1 MEVVRE
7 RCAGLDI
14 HKRTVVACRVN
25 PGDDGE
31 PVKAIRTFGTM
42 TTDLMAL
49 SEWLGEV
56 GVTHVAMEATGA
68 YWQPIWNLLEHRFQL
83 LLANARHM
91 KAVPGRKT
99 DVKDCEW
106 IADLLRHGLL
116 QPSFV
121 PELEGREV
129 RELTRYRDALVQE
142 RTAEA
147 NRIHRTLERANIRL
161 GSVASDLL
169 GMSSRSMLAQMLEGN
184 RDPEALAELAQG
196 RMREKIPMLQQAL
209 AGQFGPHQ
217 AFLISR
223 QLRHVDELDTL
234 IAELSAQI
242 EERQR
247 PFETELALLDTIP
260 GVGRLIVEGML
271 AEIGPDMAQ
280 FPSDAHLASWAGM
293 CPGQNESAG
302 KRKSGKT
309 RKGSKWLRRMLV
321 QAASSAAKGKT
332 YLAALYRRLAARK
345 GAKRAAV
352 AVGHAILVI
361 AYHILQRRTTYHDLG
376 YEYFDHLNQ
385 DRLRQQLVRRLEG
398 LGYAVQISTLA
409 RSPAA

>member
-1 MEVVRE
+1 MQVVHE
-7 RCAGLDI
+7 CCAGLDV
-14 HKRTVVACRVN
+14 HKRTVVACRVS
-25 PGDDGE
+25 PGPNGE
-31 PVKAIRTFGTM
+31 PSKAIRTFGTM
-42 TTDLMAL
+42 TVDLVAL
-49 SEWLGEV
+49 GEWLGEV
-56 GVTHVAMEATGA
+56 GVTDVAMESTGA
-68 YWQPIWNLLEHRFQL
+68 YWQPVWNILEHRFQL

-116 QPSFV
+116 QASFV
-121 PELEGREV
+121 PELESREV

-169 GMSSRSMLAQMLEGN
+169 GMSARAMLAQLLEGT

-196 RMREKIPMLQQAL
+196 RMREKIPTLQQAL
-209 AGQFGPHQ
+209 VGEFGSHQ
-217 AFLISR
+217 VFLITR
-223 QLRHVDELDTL
+223 QLRHVDELDVL
-234 IAELSAQI
+234 IGELSAQI

-260 GVGRLIVEGML
+260 GVGRLTAEGIL
-271 AEIGPDMAQ
+271 SEIGPDMAQ
-280 FPSDAHLASWAGM
+280 FPSAGHLASWAGM

-309 RKGSKWLRRMLV
+309 RKGSKWLRRLLV
-321 QAASSAAKGKT
+321 QAAHAAARGKT

-345 GAKRAAV
+345 GTKKAAV

-361 AYHILQRRTTYHDLG
+361 AYHVLQRRTPYLDLG
-376 YEYFDHLNQ
+376 YEYFDRRNQ
-385 DRLRQQLVRRLEG
+385 DRLRQQLIHRLER
-398 LGYAVQISTLA
+398 LGYTVQLGVQSQ
-409 RSPAA
+409 AA

>member
-1 MEVVRE
+1 MT
-7 RCAGLDI
+7 GSL
-14 HKRTVVACRVN
+14 VALA
-25 PGDDGE
+25 D
-31 PVKAIRTFGTM
+31 
-42 TTDLMAL
+42 
-49 SEWLGEV
+49 WLGEV
-56 GVTHVAMEATGA
+56 GVTHIAMESTGA
-68 YWQPIWNLLEHRFQL
+68 YWQPVWNLLEHQFTL

-129 RELTRYRDALVQE
+129 RELTRYREALIQE

-169 GMSSRSMLAQMLEGN
+169 GMSARAMLAQLVDGS
-184 RDPEALAELAQG
+184 RDPETLAELAQG
-196 RMREKIPMLQQAL
+196 RMREKIPLLQQAL
-209 AGQFGPHQ
+209 VGQFGTHQ
-217 AFLISR
+217 AFMISR
-223 QLRHVDELDTL
+223 QLRHVDELDAL
-234 IAELSAQI
+234 IAELSVQI

-260 GVGRLIVEGML
+260 GVGQLIAEGLL
-271 AEIGPDMAQ
+271 AEIGPDMTQ
-280 FPSDAHLASWAGM
+280 FPTAGHLASWGGM

-309 RKGSKWLRRMLV
+309 RKGSKSLRRILV
-321 QAASSAAKGKT
+321 QAANAAARGKT

-361 AYHILQRRTTYHDLG
+361 AYKILQARTPYHDLG
-376 YEYFDHLNQ
+376 YDYFDRRNP
-385 DRLRQQLVRRLEG
+385 DRLRQQLVRRLEH
-398 LGYAVQISTLA
+398 LGFTVQLGN
-409 RSPAA
+409 SPV